1 MFCSHHSLLFVLS
14 FPGWHQAEPCRAGCS
29 SSPQASSR
37 AACLPSPQLCS
48 SMHYLAGLAEF
59 IEWLGLEGTPVI
71 IKFQLPDD
79 LIQSCWVLSNG
90 PGQGDTQADCGL
102 TPRMVPVKIMED
114 LLSLSTMVLRSTE
127 AAITNKMGSPVEASP
142 ELVQHT
148 SLVSK
153 SVEMQ

>member
-1 MFCSHHSLLFVLS
+1 M
-14 FPGWHQAEPCRAGCS
+14 
-29 SSPQASSR
+29 
-37 AACLPSPQLCS
+37 
-48 SMHYLAGLAEF
+48 
-59 IEWLGLEGTPVI
+59 I